1 MKEKSV
7 AVAYVLWAISGFG
20 WLGFHRFYLGKK
32 KHYCLWVL
40 TAGFL
45 MVGSIY
51 DLLTMDR
58 QCGNGRKTKSREE
71 VSTSKSH
78 HNTGY
83 TSTHNSIDDS
93 IEINRVPF
101 PFSGKG
107 FYKTWERLDEKVCLF
122 KENTG
127 EIDFSQINIDDEVT
141 FESEPE
147 NPVDPKAVR
156 VVVRGKFVG
165 YLYKDSYVR
174 ERVYKSDS
182 DPDNLKFSSQV
193 SYVDRNKPELK
204 IRFALYKRFE
214 PSEFKALGSY
224 KLVKTSKKVDD
235 YENRQD
241 NYGLSGLDEADAIV
255 QIEENQ
261 NEEGDDIYI
270 VYAPL
275 GGEIGELPV
284 SASKKLDEEYTKV
297 IVGTL
302 EEVSETDSGKY
313 VARIKVYYR

>member
-1 MKEKSV
+1 MKKKSA
-7 AVAYVLWAISGFG
+7 AVAYILWAISGFG
-20 WLGFHRFYLGKK
+20 WLGFHRLYLGKK
-32 KHYCLWVL
+32 KHYWLWVL
-40 TAGFL
+40 TAGYL

-51 DLLTMDR
+51 DLLTMGR
-58 QCGNGRKTKSREE
+58 QCGDVRKTKSRKE
-71 VSTSKSH
+71 VSTLKSH
-78 HNTGY
+78 HNAGY
-83 TSTHNSIDDS
+83 TSTPDSIDDS
-93 IEINRVPF
+93 IESNRVSF

-107 FYKTWERLDEKVCLF
+107 FYKTWERLDERVCLF
-122 KENTG
+122 EENTG
-127 EIDFSQINIDDEVT
+127 EIDFSQIHKDDEIT

-156 VVVRGKFVG
+156 VIVRGKFVG
-165 YLYKDSYVR
+165 YLYQNSYVR

-193 SYVDRNKPELK
+193 SYVDRNKPELM

-214 PSEFKALGSY
+214 PSEFKMLGSY
-224 KLVKTSKKVDD
+224 RLVKTSKNVDD

-261 NEEGDDIYI
+261 TEAGDDTYV

-275 GGEIGELPV
+275 GGEIGELPS
-284 SASKKLDEEYTKV
+284 SAARKLGEEYPKV
-297 IVGTL
+297 VVGTV
-302 EEVSETDSGKY
+302 EEVEETDNGKY
-313 VARIKVYYR
+313 VARIKIYYR